1 MLSGEATNTN
11 FIVFGLTRPG
21 LEFTIYRTRGEHANH
36 CATDVVVVSSN
47 PARARC
53 TRYNIYVIMFVC
65 DLRQVGGFL
74 WVSSTNKTD
83 HDITEIV
90 LKVALNIIALT
101 QSLTLVQAH
110 ISQDCLGSLSS
121 IVGANKEELLDCSL
135 DSDTAD
141 KITEFFSNV
150 NPAVFW

>member
-1 MLSGEATNTN
+1 
-11 FIVFGLTRPG
+11 
-21 LEFTIYRTRGEHANH
+21 
-36 CATDVVVVSSN
+36 
-47 PARARC
+47 
-53 TRYNIYVIMFVC
+53 MFVC

-83 HDITEIV
+83 HHDITEIV

-141 KITEFFSNV
+141 KIIEFFSNI
-150 NPAVFW
+150 NAAVFC